1 MSEIKENLKT
11 IVEETMI
18 PEVEE
23 YLNDLHKLL
32 EEKSATEDNMNEIK
46 EMESFL
52 VELQN
57 IIQAIN
63 EDKISDEQA
72 EEVYENILNLIEE
85 SKQHH

>member
-1 MSEIKENLKT
+1 MSDIKENLKSV
-11 IVEETMI
+11 VEETMI

-23 YLNDLHKLL
+23 YISDLHKLL
-32 EEKSATEDNMNEIK
+32 EDNSATEDNINEIK

-57 IIQAIN
+57 IVQAVN

-72 EEVYENILNLIEE
+72 KEVYENILNLIEE
-85 SKQHH
+85 SKHQH